1 MHIKEAPLVVLGKMP
16 QDYLELFKKNK
27 EEEDKKANLKV
38 DAYIPHKFEEEDY
51 QKISL

>member
-27 EEEDKKANLKV
+27 EEEDKKERKR
-38 DAYIPHKFEEEDY
+38 E
-51 QKISL
+51 KIRLDPTV

>member
-27 EEEDKKANLKV
+27 EEEDKKERERKSGL
-38 DAYIPHKFEEEDY
+38 IPQYKKRLTCT
-51 QKISL
+51 Q